1 MDFNSVKEYLFE
13 AAKQAGLDE
22 YEIYFMESDGISA
35 ETLKDE
41 ISSFSS
47 AVSGGICFRCI
58 VDGKIGNASTELLT
72 KEEMAEL
79 VERAKNNAK
88 YIENDDK
95 AIIFKGSPEYAKI
108 SPVNM
113 ANSDAAKIKS
123 VALELIN
130 KTYEQSEYITDGTQT
145 YAVQEK
151 TKMILANSHGLY
163 LENEVGVCG
172 ALVQA
177 VVAKDGE
184 SQYGGDIETGFD
196 AEKLEQLP
204 KQAIDEAL
212 SKVGAKEIPSG
223 KYDIIFDGKQMRA
236 LLSAFSSVFSGRNA
250 YLGLSL
256 LKGKEGE
263 KIGADCLTLID
274 DPMYESSPMQT
285 SFDGEGVAT
294 YKKNVIENGV
304 LKTLLYDLAS
314 ADKIGRESTGNGIRS
329 SYSSAVSISPY
340 HFYIKG
346 GEQSDEQL
354 FDSLGN
360 GIYITELK
368 GLHAGANA
376 VTGDFSIESAGF
388 EVKNGKI
395 GSAIKSFTVAGNF
408 FEFIKNIEAFSNN
421 VKFGFPAGFT
431 VFGAPNTLIRGCSV
445 AGT

>member
-13 AAKQAGLDE
+13 AAKKAGLDE
-22 YEIYFMESDGISA
+22 YEVYFMESDGISA
-35 ETLKDE
+35 ETLRDE

-47 AVSGGICFRCI
+47 TVSGGICFRCI
-58 VDGKIGNASTELLT
+58 VNGRIGNASTELLT

-95 AIIFKGSPEYAKI
+95 AIIFNGSSQYSEVT
-108 SPVNM
+108 PVNM
-113 ANSDAAKIKS
+113 AKSDAAEIKS
-123 VALELIN
+123 VALELIK

-196 AEKLEQLP
+196 KEKLEKMP
-204 KQAIDEAL
+204 KEAIDEAL
-212 SKVGAKEIPSG
+212 AKIGAKEIPSG

-256 LKGKEGE
+256 LKGKENE
-263 KIGADCLTLID
+263 KIASDCLTLVD
-274 DPMYESSPMQT
+274 DPMYKSSPMQT

-314 ADKIGRESTGNGIRS
+314 ADKVGRESTGNGIRS
-329 SYSSAVSISPY
+329 SYASAVSISPY
-340 HFYIKG
+340 HFYIEG

-354 FDSLGN
+354 FECLGD

-388 EVKNGKI
+388 EIKNGKI

-408 FEFIKNIEAFSNN
+408 FELIKNVEALSNN

>member
-354 FDSLGN
+354 FESLGD

-395 GSAIKSFTVAGNF
+395 SSAIKSFTVAGNF

>member
-1 MDFNSVKEYLFE
+1 MDFNSVKKYLFD
-13 AAKQAGLDE
+13 AAKASGLDE
-22 YEIYFMESDGISA
+22 YEVFFMESDGISA

-47 AVSGGICFRCI
+47 TVSGGICFRCI
-58 VDGKIGNASTELLT
+58 VDGRIGSASTELFT
-72 KEEMAEL
+72 ETEMTEL
-79 VERAKNNAK
+79 VERAINNAK
-88 YIENDDK
+88 YIENNDK
-95 AIIFKGSPEYAKI
+95 AIIFKGSPEYKQITPKRLDFCDSAE
-108 SPVNM
+108 
-113 ANSDAAKIKS
+113 IKEI
-123 VALELIN
+123 ALDLIK

-151 TKMILANSHGLY
+151 SKMILMNSHGLC

-196 AEKLEQLP
+196 SEKLDRLP
-204 KQAIDEAL
+204 SEAIEEAL
-212 SKVGAKEIPSG
+212 SKIGAKEIPTG
-223 KYDIIFDGKQMRA
+223 RYDIIFDGKQMRA

-256 LKGKEGE
+256 LKGKEGQ
-263 KIGADCLTLID
+263 KVGADCLTLVD
-274 DPMYESSPMQT
+274 DPTYESSPMQT

-314 ADKIGRESTGNGIRS
+314 ADKVGRESTGNGLRS
-329 SYSSAVSISPY
+329 SYASSVSIAPY

-346 GEQSDEQL
+346 GVQSDEEL
-354 FDSLGN
+354 FMRLGN

-376 VTGDFSIESAGF
+376 VTGDFSIESFGF
-388 EVKNGKI
+388 EVKDGRL
-395 GSAIKSFTVAGNF
+395 GDAVRSFTVAGNF
-408 FEFIKNIEAFSNN
+408 FELIQSIEALSSN

-431 VFGAPNTLIRGCSV
+431 VFGAPNALIRGCSV

>member
-1 MDFNSVKEYLFE
+1 MDFNSVKKYLFD
-13 AAKQAGLDE
+13 AAKKAGLSE
-22 YEIYFMESDGISA
+22 YEVYFMESDGISA

-41 ISSFSS
+41 VSSFSS
-47 AVSGGICFRCI
+47 TVSGGICFRCI
-58 VDGKIGNASTELLT
+58 VDGKIGSAATELFT
-72 KEEMAEL
+72 REEMEEL
-79 VERAKNNAK
+79 VLRAANNAK

-95 AIIFKGSPEYAKI
+95 AIIFEGSKEYQKI

-113 ANSDAAKIKS
+113 ATADAAQIKD
-123 VALELIN
+123 VALELIK
-130 KTYEQSEYITDGTQT
+130 KTYEQSEYIADGTQT

-151 TKMILANSHGLY
+151 TRMILANSHGLY

-184 SQYGGDIETGFD
+184 SQYGGDIETGLD
-196 AEKLEQLP
+196 REKLERLP
-204 KQAIDEAL
+204 KDSIDEAL
-212 SKVGAKEIPSG
+212 SKIGAIEIPSG

-263 KIGADCLTLID
+263 KIGADCLTVVD
-274 DPMYESSPMQT
+274 DPMYSQSPMQT
-285 SFDGEGVAT
+285 AFDGEGVAT

-304 LKTLLYDLAS
+304 LKTLLYDIAS
-314 ADKIGRESTGNGIRS
+314 ADKVGKESTGNGLRS
-329 SYSSAVSISPY
+329 SYASAVSISPY
-340 HFYIKG
+340 HFYIDG
-346 GEQSDEQL
+346 GNMSDDEL
-354 FDSLGN
+354 FARLGN

-388 EVKNGKI
+388 EIKDGKI
-395 GSAIKSFTVAGNF
+395 GKAVKSFTVAGNF
-408 FEFIKNIEAFSNN
+408 LELIKNIEALSNN

-431 VFGAPNTLIRGCSV
+431 VFGAPNTLIRACSV

>member
-1 MDFNSVKEYLFE
+1 MDFNSVKEYLFD
-13 AAKQAGLDE
+13 AAKNAGLDE
-22 YEIYFMESDGISA
+22 YEVYFMESEGISA

-47 AVSGGICFRCI
+47 TVSGGIGFRCI
-58 VDGKIGNASTELLT
+58 VNGKIGTAATELFT

-95 AIIFKGSPEYAKI
+95 AIIFKGSTEYAKAE
-108 SPVNM
+108 PKNM
-113 ANSDAAKIKS
+113 AKSDAAEIKS
-123 VALELIN
+123 VALDLIK

-196 AEKLEQLP
+196 KEKLEKMP
-204 KQAIDEAL
+204 KEAIDEAL
-212 SKVGAKEIPSG
+212 AKIGAKEIPSG
-223 KYDIIFDGKQMRA
+223 KYDIIFDGKQMRS
-236 LLSAFSSVFSGRNA
+236 LISAFSSVFSGRNA

-256 LKGKEGE
+256 LKGKENE
-263 KIGADCLTLID
+263 KIASDCLTLID
-274 DPMYESSPMQT
+274 DPMYSASPMQT
-285 SFDGEGVAT
+285 AFDGEGVAT
-294 YKKNVIENGV
+294 YKKSVIENGV

-314 ADKIGRESTGNGIRS
+314 ADKVGRESTGNGIRS
-329 SYSSAVSISPY
+329 SYASTVSISPY
-340 HFYIKG
+340 HFYIEG
-346 GEQSDEQL
+346 GKMSDEEL
-354 FDSLGN
+354 FEALGD

-388 EVKNGKI
+388 EVKNGKV
-395 GSAIKSFTVAGNF
+395 GKAIKSFTVAGNF
-408 FEFIKNIEAFSNN
+408 FELIKNIEALSNN

>member
-1 MDFNSVKEYLFE
+1 MDFNSVKEYLFD
-13 AAKQAGLDE
+13 AAKSAGLDE
-22 YEIYFMESDGISA
+22 YEVYFMESDGISA

-41 ISSFSS
+41 ISSFVSQ
-47 AVSGGICFRCI
+47 VSGGICFRCI
-58 VDGKIGNASTELLT
+58 VDGKIGYASTELLT
-72 KEEMAEL
+72 KEEMSEL

-95 AIIFKGSPEYAKI
+95 AIIYKGSSKYAKI

-113 ANSDAAKIKS
+113 ATADAAEIKS
-123 VALELIN
+123 IALDLIK

-151 TKMILANSHGLY
+151 TKMILANSYGLY

-177 VVAKDGE
+177 VIAKDGE
-184 SQYGGDIETGFD
+184 SQYGGDLETGFD
-196 AEKLEQLP
+196 KEMLEKIP
-204 KQAIDEAL
+204 KEAIDEAL
-212 SKVGAKEIPSG
+212 SKIGAKEIPSG
-223 KYDIIFDGKQMRA
+223 KYDIIFDGKQMRS
-236 LLSAFSSVFSGRNA
+236 LLSAFSNVFSGRNA

-256 LKGKEGE
+256 LQGKEGE
-263 KIGADCLTLID
+263 QVGAECLTIVD
-274 DPMYESSPMQT
+274 DPMHESSPMQT
-285 SFDGEGVAT
+285 AFDGEGVAT
-294 YKKNVIENGV
+294 YKKNVIEKGV
-304 LKTLLYDLAS
+304 LKTFLYDLAS
-314 ADKIGRESTGNGIRS
+314 ADKVGKESTGNGIRS
-329 SYSSAVSISPY
+329 SYSSSVSISPY
-340 HFYIKG
+340 HFYIEG
-346 GEQSDEQL
+346 GEQSEEEL
-354 FDSLGN
+354 FETLGN

-388 EVKNGKI
+388 EIKDGKV
-395 GSAIKSFTVAGNF
+395 GTAIKSFTVAGNF
-408 FEFIKNIEAFSNN
+408 FELIKNIEAFSNN

>member
-1 MDFNSVKEYLFE
+1 MDFNSVKEYLFD
-13 AAKQAGLDE
+13 AAKKAGLDE
-22 YEIYFMESDGISA
+22 YEVYFMESEGISA

-47 AVSGGICFRCI
+47 TVSGGIGFRCI
-58 VDGKIGNASTELLT
+58 VNGKMGTASTELFT
-72 KEEMAEL
+72 QEEMAEL

-95 AIIFKGSPEYAKI
+95 AIIFKGAPEYAKAE
-108 SPVNM
+108 PKNM
-113 ANSDAAKIKS
+113 AKSDAAEIKS
-123 VALELIN
+123 VALDLIK

-145 YAVQEK
+145 YAVQER
-151 TKMILANSHGLY
+151 TKIVLANSHGLY

-196 AEKLEQLP
+196 SEKLEKMP
-204 KQAIDEAL
+204 KEAIDEAL
-212 SKVGAKEIPSG
+212 SKIGAKEIPSG

-263 KIGADCLTLID
+263 QIGAECLTLVD
-274 DPMYESSPMQT
+274 DPMYSASPMQT
-285 SFDGEGVAT
+285 AFDGEGVAT
-294 YKKNVIENGV
+294 YKKNVIENGI
-304 LKTLLYDLAS
+304 LNTLLYDLAS
-314 ADKIGRESTGNGIRS
+314 ADKVGRESTGNGVRS
-329 SYSSAVSISPY
+329 SYSSTVAIAPY
-340 HFYIKG
+340 HFYISG
-346 GEQSDEQL
+346 GEMSDEQL
-354 FDSLGN
+354 FDSLGD

-395 GSAIKSFTVAGNF
+395 ASAVKSFTVAGNF
-408 FEFIKNIEAFSNN
+408 FELIKNIEALSNN

-431 VFGAPNTLIRGCSV
+431 VFGAPNTLIRNCSV

>member
-1 MDFNSVKEYLFE
+1 MDFYSVKNYLFE
-13 AAKQAGLDE
+13 AAEKAGLKE
-22 YEIYFMESDGISA
+22 YEVYFMESSGVSA

-58 VDGKIGNASTELLT
+58 VNGRMGSASSELLEA
-72 KEEMAEL
+72 EEMSAL
-79 VERAKNNAK
+79 VERAINNAK

-95 AIIFKGSPEYAKI
+95 AIIFKGSESYENV
-108 SPVNM
+108 SPKKFKDY
-113 ANSDAAKIKS
+113 SAAEIKEIALDLIKS
-123 VALELIN
+123 
-130 KTYEQSEYITDGTQT
+130 TYEQSEYITDGTQT
-145 YAVQEK
+145 YAVQDT
-151 TKMILANSHGLY
+151 TKIILMNSHGLS
-163 LENEVGVCG
+163 LETEVSVCG

-184 SQYGGDIETGFD
+184 SQYGGDIEIGLD
-196 AEKLEQLP
+196 KEDVENLP
-204 KQAIDEAL
+204 KSAIDEAL
-212 SKVGAKEIPSG
+212 SKIGAKEIPSG

-263 KIGADCLTLID
+263 KIGAECLTVVD
-274 DPMYESSPMQT
+274 DPMYEGSPMQT
-285 SFDGEGVAT
+285 AFDGEGVAA

-314 ADKIGRESTGNGIRS
+314 ADKVGRESTGNGLRA

-340 HFYIKG
+340 HFYIAG
-346 GEQSDEQL
+346 GEENDEELFARLSDGL
-354 FDSLGN
+354 
-360 GIYITELK
+360 YITELK
-368 GLHAGANA
+368 GLHAGANS
-376 VTGDFSIESAGF
+376 VTGDFSIESFGF
-388 EVKNGKI
+388 EIKDGKI
-395 GSAIKSFTVAGNF
+395 GDAVKSFTVAGNF
-408 FEFIKNIEAFSNN
+408 FELIKNIEAVSSN

-431 VFGAPNTLIRGCSV
+431 VFGAPNTLIRQCSI

>member
-1 MDFNSVKEYLFE
+1 MSLPSRLHQELLGGPRATLPPPV
-13 AAKQAGLDE
+13 AAMWL
-22 YEIYFMESDGISA
+22 
-35 ETLKDE
+35 
-41 ISSFSS
+41 
-47 AVSGGICFRCI
+47 AVTFLASCI
-58 VDGKIGNASTELLT
+58 VNEKIGTAATELFT

-95 AIIFKGSPEYAKI
+95 AIIFKGSSEYAKAE
-108 SPVNM
+108 PKNM
-113 ANSDAAKIKS
+113 ATSDAAEIKA
-123 VALELIN
+123 VALDLIK

-145 YAVQEK
+145 YAVQER
-151 TKMILANSHGLY
+151 TKMILANSYGLY

-196 AEKLEQLP
+196 SEKLEKMP
-204 KQAIDEAL
+204 KEAIEEAL
-212 SKVGAKEIPSG
+212 SKVGAVEIPSG

-263 KIGADCLTLID
+263 KIGADCLTLVD
-274 DPMYESSPMQT
+274 DPMYSASPMQT
-285 SFDGEGVAT
+285 AFDGEGVAT

-314 ADKIGRESTGNGIRS
+314 ADKVGKESTGNGVRS
-329 SYSSAVSISPY
+329 SYSSTVSIAPY
-340 HFYIKG
+340 HFYIEG
-346 GEQSDEQL
+346 GDVSDEKL
-354 FDSLGN
+354 LEALGN

-388 EVKNGKI
+388 EIRNGKI
-395 GSAIKSFTVAGNF
+395 ASAVKSFTVAGNF
-408 FEFIKNIEAFSNN
+408 FELIKNIEALSNN

-431 VFGAPNTLIRGCSV
+431 VFGAPNTLIRNCSV

>member
-1 MDFNSVKEYLFE
+1 MDFNSIKEYLFD
-13 AAKQAGLDE
+13 AARNAGLDE
-22 YEIYFMESDGISA
+22 YEVYFMESDGISA
-35 ETLKDE
+35 ETLRDE

-47 AVSGGICFRCI
+47 TVSGGICFRCI
-58 VDGKIGNASTELLT
+58 VDGKIGNASTELFT

-79 VERAKNNAK
+79 VERAKNNAR

-95 AIIFKGSPEYAKI
+95 AVIFKGSREYAKI
-108 SPVNM
+108 SPENM
-113 ANSDAAKIKS
+113 AKNNAAEIKA
-123 VALELIN
+123 VALDLIK

-151 TKMILANSHGLY
+151 TKIILANSHGLY

-196 AEKLEQLP
+196 ADKLEKMP
-204 KQAIDEAL
+204 KEAIDEAL
-212 SKVGAKEIPSG
+212 SKIGAKEIPSG
-223 KYDIIFDGKQMRA
+223 KYDVIFDGKQMRA
-236 LLSAFSSVFSGRNA
+236 ILAAFSSVFSGRNA

-263 KIGADCLTLID
+263 RVAAECLTLVD

-285 SFDGEGVAT
+285 AFDGEGVAT
-294 YKKNVIENGV
+294 YKKNVIESGV
-304 LKTLLYDLAS
+304 LNTLLYDIAS
-314 ADKIGRESTGNGIRS
+314 AEKVGKESTGNGARS
-329 SYSSAVSISPY
+329 SYSSTVVISPY

-346 GEQSDEQL
+346 GEVSDGQL
-354 FDSLGN
+354 FEALKD

-376 VTGDFSIESAGF
+376 VTGDFSIESEGF
-388 EVKNGKI
+388 EVKDGKI
-395 GSAIKSFTVAGNF
+395 GAAIKSFTVAGNF
-408 FEFIKNIEAFSNN
+408 FELIKNIEMLSNN
-421 VKFGFPAGFT
+421 VKFGFPAGFK
-431 VFGAPNTLIRGCSV
+431 VFGAPNTLVRGCSV

>member
-1 MDFNSVKEYLFE
+1 MDFNSAKKYLFD
-13 AAKQAGLDE
+13 AAKNAGLSE
-22 YEIYFMESDGISA
+22 YEVYFMESGGLSA

-47 AVSGGICFRCI
+47 TVSGGICFRCI
-58 VDGKIGNASTELLT
+58 VDGKIGIASTELLT
-72 KEEMAEL
+72 REEMEEL
-79 VERAKNNAK
+79 VERAINNAK

-95 AIIFKGSPEYAKI
+95 AIIFKGSKEYQKI

-113 ANSDAAKIKS
+113 ATSDAAEIKNI
-123 VALELIN
+123 ALDLIK

-151 TKMILANSHGLY
+151 SKMILANSHGLY

-184 SQYGGDIETGFD
+184 SQYGGDVETGFD
-196 AEKLEQLP
+196 REKLEKLP
-204 KQAIDEAL
+204 KEAIDEAL
-212 SKVGAKEIPSG
+212 SKIGAVEIPSG
-223 KYDIIFDGKQMRA
+223 KYDIVFDGKQMRA

-274 DPMYESSPMQT
+274 DPMRESSPMQT
-285 SFDGEGVAT
+285 AFDGEGVAT
-294 YKKNVIENGV
+294 YKKSVIENGV

-314 ADKIGRESTGNGIRS
+314 ADKVGRESTGNGLRS
-329 SYSSAVSISPY
+329 SYASAVSILPY
-340 HFYIKG
+340 HFYIEG
-346 GEQSDEQL
+346 GDMSDEEL
-354 FDSLGN
+354 FLRLSN

-388 EVKNGKI
+388 EVVDGKP
-395 GSAIKSFTVAGNF
+395 GRAIRSFTVAGNF
-408 FEFIKNIEAFSNN
+408 FELIRSIEALSNN
-421 VKFGFPAGFT
+421 VKFGFPSGFT

>member
-1 MDFNSVKEYLFE
+1 MDFNSIKEYLFD
-13 AAKQAGLDE
+13 AARSAGLDE
-22 YEIYFMESDGISA
+22 YEVYFMESDGISA

-47 AVSGGICFRCI
+47 TVSGGICFRCI
-58 VDGKIGNASTELLT
+58 VDGKIGNASTELFT

-79 VERAKNNAK
+79 VERAKNNAR

-95 AIIFKGSPEYAKI
+95 AVIFKGSREYAKI
-108 SPVNM
+108 SPENM
-113 ANSDAAKIKS
+113 AKNNAAEIKA
-123 VALELIN
+123 VALDLIK

-151 TKMILANSHGLY
+151 TKIILANSHGLY

-196 AEKLEQLP
+196 ADKLEKMP
-204 KQAIDEAL
+204 KEAIDEAL
-212 SKVGAKEIPSG
+212 SKIGAKEIPSG
-223 KYDIIFDGKQMRA
+223 KYDVIFDGKQMRA
-236 LLSAFSSVFSGRNA
+236 ILAAFSSVFSGRNA

-263 KIGADCLTLID
+263 RVAAECLTLVD

-285 SFDGEGVAT
+285 AFDGEGVAT
-294 YKKNVIENGV
+294 YKKNVIESGV
-304 LKTLLYDLAS
+304 LNTLLYDIAS
-314 ADKIGRESTGNGIRS
+314 AEKIGKESTGNGARS
-329 SYSSAVSISPY
+329 SYSSTVVISPY

-346 GEQSDEQL
+346 GEVSDGQL
-354 FDSLGN
+354 FEALKD

-388 EVKNGKI
+388 EVKDGKI
-395 GSAIKSFTVAGNF
+395 GAAIKSFTVAGNF
-408 FEFIKNIEAFSNN
+408 FELIKNIEMLSNN
-421 VKFGFPAGFT
+421 VKFGFPAGFK
-431 VFGAPNTLIRGCSV
+431 VFGAPNTLVRGCSV

>member
-1 MDFNSVKEYLFE
+1 MDFNSVKEYLFD
-13 AAKQAGLDE
+13 AAKNAGLDE
-22 YEIYFMESDGISA
+22 YEVYFMESDGISA

-47 AVSGGICFRCI
+47 TVSGGIGFRCI
-58 VDGKIGNASTELLT
+58 VNGKMGIASTELFT
-72 KEEMAEL
+72 KEEMADL
-79 VERAKNNAK
+79 VERARNNAK

-95 AIIFKGSPEYAKI
+95 AIIFEGSAEYAKI

-113 ANSDAAKIKS
+113 ATSDAAEIKA
-123 VALELIN
+123 VALDLIN

-196 AEKLEQLP
+196 PKMLEKMP
-204 KQAIDEAL
+204 KEAIDEAL
-212 SKVGAKEIPSG
+212 SKIGAKEIPSG

-256 LKGKEGE
+256 LKGKENE
-263 KIGADCLTLID
+263 KIASDCLTLID
-274 DPMYESSPMQT
+274 DPMYSTSPMQT
-285 SFDGEGVAT
+285 AFDGEGVAT

-314 ADKIGRESTGNGIRS
+314 ADKVGRESTGNGIRS
-329 SYSSAVSISPY
+329 SYASAVSIAPY
-340 HFYIKG
+340 HFYIDG
-346 GEQSDEQL
+346 GDQSDEQL
-354 FDSLGN
+354 FEALGD

-388 EVKNGKI
+388 EIKNGKI
-395 GSAIKSFTVAGNF
+395 SSAVKSFTVAGNF
-408 FEFIKNIEAFSNN
+408 FELIKNIEALSNN

>member
-1 MDFNSVKEYLFE
+1 MDFNSVKEYLFD

-22 YEIYFMESDGISA
+22 YEVYFMESDGISA

-47 AVSGGICFRCI
+47 TVSGGICFRCI
-58 VDGKIGNASTELLT
+58 VNGKIGSASTELLT
-72 KEEMAEL
+72 REEMTEL

-108 SPVNM
+108 APNNM
-113 ANSDAAKIKS
+113 AKSDAAEIKEI
-123 VALELIN
+123 ALELIK

-184 SQYGGDIETGFD
+184 SQYGGDLETGFD
-196 AEKLEQLP
+196 KEKLKKLP
-204 KQAIDEAL
+204 KEAIDEAL
-212 SKVGAKEIPSG
+212 SKIGAKEIPSG
-223 KYDIIFDGKQMRA
+223 KYDIILDGKQMRA

-256 LKGKEGE
+256 LKEKEGQSVA
-263 KIGADCLTLID
+263 ADCITLVD
-274 DPMYESSPMQT
+274 DPTYGNSPMQT
-285 SFDGEGVAT
+285 AFDGEGVAT

-314 ADKIGRESTGNGIRS
+314 ADKVGKESTGNGIRS
-329 SYSSAVSISPY
+329 SYASAVSIAPY
-340 HFYIKG
+340 HFYIEG
-346 GEQSDEQL
+346 GQQNDDEL
-354 FDSLGN
+354 FCRLGN

-388 EVKNGKI
+388 EIKDGKI
-395 GSAIKSFTVAGNF
+395 GAPIKSFTVAGNF
-408 FEFIKNIEAFSNN
+408 FELIKSIEALSNN

>member
-13 AAKQAGLDE
+13 AAKKAGLDE
-22 YEIYFMESDGISA
+22 YEVYFMESDGISA

-47 AVSGGICFRCI
+47 TVSGGIGFRCI
-58 VDGKIGNASTELLT
+58 VNGKIGIASTELFT

-108 SPVNM
+108 SPKNM
-113 ANSDAAKIKS
+113 ATSDAAEIKS
-123 VALELIN
+123 VALELIK

-196 AEKLEQLP
+196 KEKLEKMP
-204 KQAIDEAL
+204 KEAIDEAL
-212 SKVGAKEIPSG
+212 SKIGAKEIPSG

-263 KIGADCLTLID
+263 KIAAECLTLVD
-274 DPMYESSPMQT
+274 DPMYASSPMQT

-314 ADKIGRESTGNGIRS
+314 ADKVGRESTGNGIRS
-329 SYSSAVSISPY
+329 SYASAVSISPY
-340 HFYIKG
+340 HFYIEG

-354 FDSLGN
+354 FENLDN

-388 EVKNGKI
+388 EIKNGKI

-408 FEFIKNIEAFSNN
+408 FELIKNIEALSNN

>member
-1 MDFNSVKEYLFE
+1 MDFKSIKEYLFD
-13 AAKQAGLDE
+13 AARNAGLDE
-22 YEIYFMESDGISA
+22 YEVYFMESDGISA
-35 ETLKDE
+35 ETLRDE

-47 AVSGGICFRCI
+47 TVSGGICFRCI
-58 VDGKIGNASTELLT
+58 VDGKIGNASTELFT

-79 VERAKNNAK
+79 VERAKNNAR

-95 AIIFKGSPEYAKI
+95 AVIFKGSREYAKI
-108 SPVNM
+108 SPENM
-113 ANSDAAKIKS
+113 AKNNAAEIKA
-123 VALELIN
+123 VALDLIK
-130 KTYEQSEYITDGTQT
+130 KTYGQSEYITDGTQT

-151 TKMILANSHGLY
+151 TKIILANSHGLY

-196 AEKLEQLP
+196 ADKLEKMP
-204 KQAIDEAL
+204 KEAIDEAL
-212 SKVGAKEIPSG
+212 SKIGAKEIPSG
-223 KYDIIFDGKQMRA
+223 KYDVIFDGKQMRA
-236 LLSAFSSVFSGRNA
+236 ILAAFSSVFSGRNA

-263 KIGADCLTLID
+263 RVAAECLTLVD

-285 SFDGEGVAT
+285 AFDGEGVAT
-294 YKKNVIENGV
+294 YKKNVIESGV
-304 LKTLLYDLAS
+304 LNTLLYDIAS
-314 ADKIGRESTGNGIRS
+314 AEKVGKESTGNGARS
-329 SYSSAVSISPY
+329 SYSSTVVISPY

-346 GEQSDEQL
+346 GEVSDGQL
-354 FDSLGN
+354 FEALKD

-376 VTGDFSIESAGF
+376 VTGDFSIESEGF
-388 EVKNGKI
+388 EVKDGKI
-395 GSAIKSFTVAGNF
+395 GAAIKSFTVAGNF
-408 FEFIKNIEAFSNN
+408 FELIKNIEMLSNN
-421 VKFGFPAGFT
+421 VKFGFPAGFK
-431 VFGAPNTLIRGCSV
+431 VFGAPNTLVRGCSV

>member
-1 MDFNSVKEYLFE
+1 MDFNSVKEYLFD
-13 AAKQAGLDE
+13 AAKNAGLDE
-22 YEIYFMESDGISA
+22 YEVYFMESDGISA

-41 ISSFSS
+41 ISSFQST
-47 AVSGGICFRCI
+47 VSGGICFRCI
-58 VDGKIGNASTELLT
+58 VDGKIGSASTELLT
-72 KEEMAEL
+72 SDEMSEL

-95 AIIFKGSPEYAKI
+95 AIIFKGSAEYAKI
-108 SPVNM
+108 SPENM
-113 ANSDAAKIKS
+113 AKSDAAEIKA
-123 VALELIN
+123 VALDLI
-130 KTYEQSEYITDGTQT
+130 KQTYEQSEYITDGTQT

-151 TKMILANSHGLY
+151 TKMILANSNGLY

-196 AEKLEQLP
+196 ADKLEKMP
-204 KQAIDEAL
+204 KEAIDEAL
-212 SKVGAKEIPSG
+212 SKIGAKEIPSG

-263 KIGADCLTLID
+263 SVAADCLTLVD
-274 DPMYESSPMQT
+274 DPMYASSPMQT
-285 SFDGEGVAT
+285 AFDGEGVAT

-304 LKTLLYDLAS
+304 LKTLLYDIAS
-314 ADKIGRESTGNGIRS
+314 ADKVGRESTGNGVRS
-329 SYSSAVSISPY
+329 SYASSVVISPY

-346 GEQSDEQL
+346 GELSDTEL
-354 FDSLGN
+354 FERLKD

-395 GSAIKSFTVAGNF
+395 GAAIKSFTVAGNF
-408 FEFIKNIEAFSNN
+408 FELIKNIEALSNN

>member
-22 YEIYFMESDGISA
+22 YEVYFMESDGISA

-47 AVSGGICFRCI
+47 TVSGGICFRCI

-72 KEEMAEL
+72 KEEMAEI

-108 SPVNM
+108 LPENM
-113 ANSDAAKIKS
+113 AKSDAAEIKS
-123 VALELIN
+123 VALELIK

-196 AEKLEQLP
+196 KEKLEKMP
-204 KQAIDEAL
+204 KEAIDEAL
-212 SKVGAKEIPSG
+212 SKIGAKEIPSG

-263 KIGADCLTLID
+263 KIGAECLTIVD
-274 DPMYESSPMQT
+274 DPMYKASPMQT

-314 ADKIGRESTGNGIRS
+314 ADKVGRESTGNGIRS
-329 SYSSAVSISPY
+329 SYASAVSISPY
-340 HFYIKG
+340 HFYIEG
-346 GEQSDEQL
+346 GKQSDEQL
-354 FDSLGN
+354 FEALGN

-388 EVKNGKI
+388 EIINGKI

-408 FEFIKNIEAFSNN
+408 FELIKNIEAFSNN